1 MKKQIALLLVLVL
14 IQVVFAKAQKSENV
28 FADDQKFVVV
38 EVLAGTW

>member
-1 MKKQIALLLVLVL
+1 MKKQIALLLVLAL
-14 IQVVFAKAQKSENV
+14 IQTVFAKAQKSGNV